1 MKKKKKKEKK
11 KKKKHRATGVAVPRV
26 QNQFLK
32 RFLSV
37 FSHHTDYV
45 FVREK
50 HDVKTVQILAGVFIA
65 CTIRLSN
72 EQSNAK
78 SAVTYMTRV

>member
-1 MKKKKKKEKK
+1 MLFQGF
-11 KKKKHRATGVAVPRV
+11 RI
-26 QNQFLK
+26 NFLK

-50 HDVKTVQILAGVFIA
+50 HDMKTVQILAGVFIA
-65 CTIRLSN
+65 CTIQLSN

-78 SAVTYMTRV
+78 SAVTYMTRVKYRNQKHIRKSVIMIRC